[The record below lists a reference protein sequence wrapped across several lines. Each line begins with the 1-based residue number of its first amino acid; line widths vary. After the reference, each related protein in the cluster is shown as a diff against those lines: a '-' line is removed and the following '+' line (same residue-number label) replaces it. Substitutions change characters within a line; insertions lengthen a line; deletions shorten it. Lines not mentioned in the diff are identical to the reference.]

1 MLLNG
6 KQGNGELIG
15 SGQTIPLLREAPE
28 TFRYEKETTPTGR
41 LRVKGILQKAATL
54 NQNKRIYPLDI
65 LRREVDNYQKLIEE
79 RRSFGEC
86 VDAKTNICTVK
97 DGWKSIADVK
107 VGELVYT
114 FDMATKE
121 IRVEPVLAKTERHH
135 SEKMLKITN
144 GKSIDML
151 VTPNHKMVI
160 FDREGNPFY
169 MDALEFA
176 SLHAAKIPWLNKC
189 SIRGSGRWVGR
200 DPLEFE
206 IYDDETD
213 TSYYFDPHD
222 WMAFLGIWLAEG
234 HVQGSAGGKSGKHVV
249 IHQKK
254 EDSVIAIRDLLD
266 RMGMPYKEYGKEG
279 EKKEFTFNIKALH
292 TLLAMFGNSSQ
303 KFIAEEFKSWSPEYL
318 RTLLTWMLIGD
329 GRNRTS
335 PRGELIEEYASISKR
350 LAEDVR
356 EIMFKLGM
364 TSSLI
369 QYEPKD
375 RPIEEGR
382 MILAEN
388 SSTMYIAAGH
398 KSSSAYLDNRYLTV
412 EEVDFDD
419 MVYCV
424 TTPSGNWLAQRL
436 GKMFWTGNCD
446 HPESSVVELKN
457 TSHIITKTWWQ
468 GNELWG
474 EVEILNT
481 DAGRNV
487 RALFEADCTVGISSR
502 GVGSTQHVNGADV
515 VQGDFMLICW
525 DFVSE
530 PSTPNA
536 FMFKENKEI
545 PLALV
550 ENYFRSTG
558 QLLHR
563 EVNRI
568 KENYEK
574 MRGGN

>member
-6 KQGNGELIG
+6 KQNSGELHG
-15 SGQTIPLLREAPE
+15 SGVQTIPLLREAPE
-28 TFRYEKETTPTGR
+28 TFRYEKETTSTGR

-121 IRVEPVLAKTERHH
+121 IRVEPVLAKTAKTLESSFYDVDIVFVR
-135 SEKMLKITN
+135 N
-144 GKSIDML
+144 GAGTIDMA
-151 VTPNHKMVI
+151 VTPDHKMVV
-160 FDREGNPFY
+160 FDADGNPSFVTISDITT
-169 MDALEFA
+169 ML
-176 SLHAAKIPWLNKC
+176 LNDHDSGSNKFVETVF
-189 SIRGSGRWVGR
+189 ISGRDGN
-200 DPLEFE
+200 LHSF
-206 IYDDETD
+206 
-213 TSYYFDPHD
+213 HD
-222 WMAFLGIWLAEG
+222 
-234 HVQGSAGGKSGKHVV
+234 
-249 IHQKK
+249 
-254 EDSVIAIRDLLD
+254 
-266 RMGMPYKEYGKEG
+266 
-279 EKKEFTFNIKALH
+279 FNIEVLIRENG
-292 TLLAMFGNSSQ
+292 LNLELFDGN
-303 KFIAEEFKSWSPEYL
+303 
-318 RTLLTWMLIGD
+318 
-329 GRNRTS
+329 
-335 PRGELIEEYASISKR
+335 
-350 LAEDVR
+350 
-356 EIMFKLGM
+356 
-364 TSSLI
+364 
-369 QYEPKD
+369 
-375 RPIEEGR
+375 
-382 MILAEN
+382 
-388 SSTMYIAAGH
+388 
-398 KSSSAYLDNRYLTV
+398 
-412 EEVDFDD
+412 
-419 MVYCV
+419 VYCV
-424 TTPSGNWLAQRL
+424 TTKSGTWLAKR
-436 GKMFWTGNCD
+436 GGEEFWTGNCD

-574 MRGGN
+574 MRGGR